1 MTLTIDQNGKALAE
15 TVDGITMPVDCSFE
29 KVNAWIHGIDVQFE
43 ELQALC
49 LGMAAENDKV
59 RNTLSEAKNA
69 YVELTNSVS
78 FADNGEA
85 AYVADQQLM
94 NKFDAAFDQ
103 A

>member
-1 MTLTIDQNGKALAE
+1 MSEVTDNSKTLAE
-15 TVDGITMPVDCSFE
+15 TVDVITMPVDCSFE
-29 KVNAWIHGIDVQFE
+29 KVNAWIHGVDVQFE

-49 LGMAAENDKV
+49 LGMAAENDKI